1 MGIVEGGYAW
11 LHHQPLRRRTMQTFH
26 PPYRFASQA
35 TQIALFVAL
44 WLLADRLTRA
54 LHSGVPA
61 GVLALFLVLGLLL
74 ARVVSQRHIE
84 AGARRLLAE
93 LPLFFIPPLLSIT
106 ESGAVFAQYGWS
118 LIAACYR
125 QRHGDG
131 LYRLDRGLRVPFRKA
146 PARRGEADRCMWM

>member
-1 MGIVEGGYAW
+1 MQAFR
-11 LHHQPLRRRTMQTFH
+11 PL
-26 PPYRFASQA
+26 YRFVSQTA
-35 TQIALFVAL
+35 QVVLFIAI

-54 LHSGVPA
+54 MHSAVPA

-106 ESGAVFAQYGWS
+106 ESGAVFAKYGWS
-118 LIAACYR
+118 LIAALAV
-125 QRHGDG
+125 GSVTVMTGTG
-131 LYRLDRGLRVPFRKA
+131 LIVDRVFRFEARLRAGE
-146 PARRGEADRCMWM
+146 EADCCPRM